1 MFEVKFLRHNKEKHN
16 SNVSQEYSFKKTF
29 NTVTELMQY
38 LDKAP
43 RLSISV
49 VDYSGLSHSEWYA
62 FCQKRHQKL
71 WNDRLKYKKEHP
83 EISWIDQY
91 LTPEHKKK
99 EFLGLLKGGRFD
111 PTHNLPKNY
120 YKKHDL

>member
-1 MFEVKFLRHNKEKHN
+1 MFEVKFLRHNKNKYN
-16 SNVSQEYSFKKTF
+16 NNVSQEYSFKRTF

-43 RLSISV
+43 RNSVSV

-62 FCQKRHQKL
+62 FCQKRFQRI
-71 WNDRLKYKKEHP
+71 WNDRLKYKEEHP
-83 EISWIDQY
+83 ELSWIDQY

-99 EFLGLLKGGRFD
+99 EFHDLLKGGRSE
-111 PTHNLPKNY
+111 PIHRLPKNY
-120 YKKHDL
+120 YKKHNL

>member
-1 MFEVKFLRHNKEKHN
+1 MFEVKFLRHNKAKYR

-43 RLSISV
+43 RLSVSV
-49 VDYSGLSHSEWYA
+49 VNYSGLSHSEWYA

-71 WNDRLKYKKEHP
+71 WNDRLKYKKDHP
-83 EISWIDQY
+83 EISCIDQY
-91 LTPEHKKK
+91 LTPEHKKR
-99 EFLGLLKGGRFD
+99 EFHNLLKGGRSESKHKI
-111 PTHNLPKNY
+111 PRGYYKSHNL
-120 YKKHDL
+120 

>member
-1 MFEVKFLRHNKEKHN
+1 MFEVKFLRHNKAKYR

-49 VDYSGLSHSEWYA
+49 V
-62 FCQKRHQKL
+62 K
-71 WNDRLKYKKEHP
+71 
-83 EISWIDQY
+83 
-91 LTPEHKKK
+91 
-99 EFLGLLKGGRFD
+99 
-111 PTHNLPKNY
+111 
-120 YKKHDL
+120 

>member
-1 MFEVKFLRHNKEKHN
+1 MFEVKFLRHNKKKHN
-16 SNVSQEYSFKKTF
+16 SNVFQEYSFKKTF

-43 RLSISV
+43 RLSVTV

-62 FCQKRHQKL
+62 FCQKRFQRI

-83 EISWIDQY
+83 EFSWIDQY
-91 LTPEHKKK
+91 LTPEHKKL
-99 EFLGLLKGGRFD
+99 EFHNLLKGGRSE
-111 PTHNLPKNY
+111 PTHRLPRNY